1 MVTAQVCVELS
12 ARGFRWSKEGPSG
25 VPGSNLIFSFSE
37 RAMET
42 SLHRQ
47 LKEYYARSEARYE
60 VPVDGF
66 RIDVVNGKILV
77 EIQHGSLAAIRDKLR
92 QLLKRCLLY
101 TSPSPRD

>member
-1 MVTAQVCVELS
+1 
-12 ARGFRWSKEGPSG
+12 
-25 VPGSNLIFSFSE
+25 
-37 RAMET
+37 MET

-77 EIQHGSLAAIRDKLR
+77 EIQHGSLAAIRNKLR
-92 QLLKRCLLY
+92 QLLKRHTVHVVKPIVARKCLVKQSRKGGREHVGFWTKRPQTLV
-101 TSPSPRD
+101 D